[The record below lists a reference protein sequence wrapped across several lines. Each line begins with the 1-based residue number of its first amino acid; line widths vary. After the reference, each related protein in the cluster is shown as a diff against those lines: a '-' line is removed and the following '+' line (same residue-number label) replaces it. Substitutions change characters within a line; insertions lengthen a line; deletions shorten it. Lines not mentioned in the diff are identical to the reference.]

1 MSVTVGPKKEQEPLT
16 ADDIRELEILLN
28 LSRTKR
34 EALGAW
40 LRRLKVPMN
49 PRIREQLVSM
59 DRYLDDWYDVALV
72 DCVEQYE
79 VKTAAKDQEQGGGD
93 QRQQEQRDQE
103 KEQRQQEQPE
113 QEPTAAGSGHAPS
126 STKGRG
132 RGRGGRARQERQVAI
147 GRAGRAQG
155 QVFVAPPPP
164 VVTPGGRVRSRR
176 AAAEE
181 ADRTLEESFDR
192 GEIVEEQEKSSRKRR
207 QHQHQNAIRKA
218 AKTRQPAKGKRKKK
232 KILKTRTVKK
242 ELVSVKDV
250 AAFLEMVRVER
261 DIPAE
266 EAMVRLA
273 IDGGQGSLKV
283 VANIFSR

>member
-1 MSVTVGPKKEQEPLT
+1 M
-16 ADDIRELEILLN
+16 I
-28 LSRTKR
+28 
-34 EALGAW
+34 
-40 LRRLKVPMN
+40 
-49 PRIREQLVSM
+49 
-59 DRYLDDWYDVALV
+59 
-72 DCVEQYE
+72 
-79 VKTAAKDQEQGGGD
+79 
-93 QRQQEQRDQE
+93 
-103 KEQRQQEQPE
+103 
-113 QEPTAAGSGHAPS
+113 
-126 STKGRG
+126 
-132 RGRGGRARQERQVAI
+132 
-147 GRAGRAQG
+147 
-155 QVFVAPPPP
+155 
-164 VVTPGGRVRSRR
+164 